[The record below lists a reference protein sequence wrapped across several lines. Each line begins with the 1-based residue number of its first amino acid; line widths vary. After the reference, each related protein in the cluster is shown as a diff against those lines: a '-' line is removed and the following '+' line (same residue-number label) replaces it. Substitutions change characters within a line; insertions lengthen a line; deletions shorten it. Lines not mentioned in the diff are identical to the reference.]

1 MTDNDNI
8 TEIARRPRRRRP
20 GAAVEKP
27 TVEDIAH
34 AAGVSTATVS
44 RALNNPASVSVK
56 LRDKVASKVLE
67 LGYVPSG
74 AARALASNRS
84 FTIGTVI
91 PTLNNAIFAAS
102 VMAFEETLSRHG
114 YTLLVTVSDY
124 DQPHEI
130 EQVRRLLE
138 RGVDGLMLIGLD
150 HPDEVWRLIERS
162 ACPAVAI
169 WGHDDNP
176 QVPCIGFDNAAA
188 SEHAVDHLVELGHRR
203 IGMVAGLSLGNDRAR
218 ARRAGVE
225 RGLAKH
231 GLPVDPGLFTEKA
244 YSHDDG
250 RDGLTELLSHA
261 APPTAIMCG
270 NDVLAMGVMFEARDR
285 GIAIPDDLSVI
296 GFDNLPITSQLKPA
310 LTTIEVPSVPIG
322 IASAD
327 AVVAHLTDGDPIVSK
342 SFPAPFVLR
351 ATTQGPR

>member
-1 MTDNDNI
+1 MTGDNNI
-8 TEIARRPRRRRP
+8 TEVARRTRRRRT
-20 GAAVEKP
+20 GAAAKKP
-27 TVEDIAH
+27 TVADIAR

-44 RALNNPASVSVK
+44 RALNKPDAVSAK
-56 LRDKVASKVLE
+56 LRNKVARKVRE

-102 VMAFEETLSRHG
+102 VDAFEETLSRHG
-114 YTLLVTVSDY
+114 YTLLVTVSNY
-124 DQPHEI
+124 DRPHEI

-150 HPDEVWRLIERS
+150 HPEEVWQMIERS

-169 WGHDDNP
+169 WGHNDKP
-176 QVPCIGFDNAAA
+176 RVPCIGFDNAAA
-188 SEHAVDHLVELGHRR
+188 AEHAVDHLVELGHRR
-203 IGMVAGLSLGNDRAR
+203 IGMVAGLSFGNDRAR

-225 RGLAKH
+225 RALAKH
-231 GLPVDPGLFTEKA
+231 GLPVVPALFTEKA
-244 YSHDDG
+244 YSHDYG
-250 RDGLTELLSHA
+250 RDGLTELLSHG

-285 GIAIPDDLSVI
+285 GIAIPDDLSVV
-296 GFDNLPITSQLKPA
+296 GFDNLPITSQLRPA

-322 IASAD
+322 MASAN
-327 AVVAHLTDGDPIVSK
+327 AIVAYLTDGSPIQSK
-342 SFPAPFVLR
+342 SFPAPFVMR
-351 ATTQGPR
+351 ATTQSVR

>member
-1 MTDNDNI
+1 MTDSDNI
-8 TEIARRPRRRRP
+8 TEIARRAKRRRS
-20 GAAVEKP
+20 GDGSEKP
-27 TVEDIAH
+27 TVEDIAR

-44 RALNNPASVSVK
+44 RALNNPGAVSVK
-56 LRDKVASKVLE
+56 LRDKVTSKVNE

-102 VMAFEETLSRHG
+102 VVAFEETLSQHG
-114 YTLLVTVSDY
+114 YTLLVTVSNY
-124 DQPHEI
+124 DRPHEI

-150 HPDEVWRLIERS
+150 HPDEVWQMIERS
-162 ACPAVAI
+162 TCPAVAI
-169 WGHDDNP
+169 WGHEDNP
-176 QVPCIGFDNAAA
+176 RVPCIGFDNAAA
-188 SEHAVDHLVELGHRR
+188 AEGAVDHLVELGHRS

-225 RGLAKH
+225 RALLKH

-250 RDGLTELLSHA
+250 RDGLAELLAHDT
-261 APPTAIMCG
+261 PPTAVMCG

-285 GIAIPDDLSVI
+285 GISIPDDLSVI
-296 GFDNLPITSQLKPA
+296 GFDNLPITSQLRPA
-310 LTTIEVPSVPIG
+310 LTTIQVPSVPIG
-322 IASAD
+322 SASAN
-327 AVVAHLTDGDPIVSK
+327 ALVAHLDDGSRIRSK
-342 SFPAPFVLR
+342 SFPAPLVLR
-351 ATTQGPR
+351 ETTKAVK